1 MGLVGEYRVGPPIW
15 QSSQADK
22 CRKVQTPQGVTTK
35 QLDFTPMDA
44 FISHV
49 LEAFRADAETAAQ
62 VFPPS
67 ARVLLSFCDR
77 VANDVVSQFYQA
89 LIAAKGRLANTSP
102 LCSHRLESSRS
113 ISSYKLRL
121 LRSFRHGSS
130 SM

>member
-1 MGLVGEYRVGPPIW
+1 MGLVGEYRVRFPTW
-15 QSSQADK
+15 QLTQADGR
-22 CRKVQTPQGVTTK
+22 RKVQTPQGVATK

-77 VANDVVSQFYQA
+77 VANDVVNP
-89 LIAAKGRLANTSP
+89 LSP
-102 LCSHRLESSRS
+102 ATGLD
-113 ISSYKLRL
+113 
-121 LRSFRHGSS
+121 
-130 SM
+130 

>member
-1 MGLVGEYRVGPPIW
+1 MGLVGKYCVCFSTW
-15 QSSQADK
+15 QLTQANEL
-22 CRKVQTPQGVTTK
+22 RKVQTPQGVATK

-77 VANDVVSQFYQA
+77 VANDVVSKLPPA
-89 LIAAKGRLANTSP
+89 IASD
-102 LCSHRLESSRS
+102 
-113 ISSYKLRL
+113 
-121 LRSFRHGSS
+121 
-130 SM
+130 

>member
-1 MGLVGEYRVGPPIW
+1 MGLVGEHRVCLPTW
-15 QSSQADK
+15 QLTHADGR
-22 CRKVQTPQGVTTK
+22 RKVQTPQGVTTK

-77 VANDVVSQFYQA
+77 VANDVVSKLPPA
-89 LIAAKGRLANTSP
+89 IASD
-102 LCSHRLESSRS
+102 
-113 ISSYKLRL
+113 
-121 LRSFRHGSS
+121 
-130 SM
+130 

>member
-1 MGLVGEYRVGPPIW
+1 MT
-15 QSSQADK
+15 QANEL
-22 CRKVQTPQGVTTK
+22 RKVQTPQGVATK

-77 VANDVVSQFYQA
+77 VANDVVSKLPPA
-89 LIAAKGRLANTSP
+89 IASD
-102 LCSHRLESSRS
+102 
-113 ISSYKLRL
+113 
-121 LRSFRHGSS
+121 
-130 SM
+130 